1 MKAEYEISQRGI
13 DVFSTIWVFN
23 FTQLVD
29 MVQWDDTPHVVDNPY
44 LVAVFKIKLKTH
56 ESSN

>member
-1 MKAEYEISQRGI
+1 MKAGYEINQRGI

-44 LVAVFKIKLKTH
+44 LVAVFKIKPKTK
-56 ESSN
+56 